1 MSVANDPGHSE
12 KDPELPEK
20 EPELSEE
27 DPGPSEKARIY
38 HVLLASLFLLLALQP
53 YAHVA
58 EGLLVQLGL
67 AGLLIAGLA
76 AVASRRRLFFI
87 GLILGVPA
95 VALLFV
101 SGGIPTVAGGVLS
114 IATLLFISF
123 VILRRIFRHPVVTS
137 GTVSAAL
144 VVYLIFGVMWAKAYW
159 LVEHFRPD
167 SFTGL
172 SGTVNVLVQR
182 DLFYYSYVTL
192 ATLGYG
198 DINPVG
204 PEARSLAITEAIVGQ
219 LYLVVLVAGLV
230 GMSLSQ
236 RQRQPDQ

>member
-12 KDPELPEK
+12 KDPGLQKYPEF
-20 EPELSEE
+20 SEE
-27 DPGPSEKARIY
+27 DPGFPEKAKIY
-38 HVLLASLFLLLALQP
+38 HVLLASLFVLLALQP

-58 EGLLVQLGL
+58 GGIFVQLGF
-67 AGLLIAGLA
+67 AGLLLAGLA
-76 AVASRRRLFFI
+76 AVASRRRLFVV

-101 SGGIPTVAGGVLS
+101 SGRIPTVAGGVLA
-114 IATLLFISF
+114 IATLIIISF
-123 VILRRIFRHPVVTS
+123 VILHRILKHPVVTS
-137 GTVSAAL
+137 GTVSAGL
-144 VVYLIFGVMWAKAYW
+144 VVYLILGVIWAKAYW

-172 SGTVNVLVQR
+172 SGTADIVVER

-198 DINPVG
+198 DISPVS
-204 PEARSLAITEAIVGQ
+204 PQARSLAITEAIVGQ
-219 LYLVVLVAGLV
+219 LYLVVMVAGLV
-230 GMSLSQ
+230 GLSLTQ
-236 RQRQPDQ
+236 RQRRPDQ

>member
-1 MSVANDPGHSE
+1 MSVDNDRG
-12 KDPELPEK
+12 LPEGDR
-20 EPELSEE
+20 EF
-27 DPGPSEKARIY
+27 SEKARIY

-53 YAHVA
+53 YADVG
-58 EGLLVQLGL
+58 EGILVQLGL

-76 AVASRRRLFFI
+76 AVASRRRLFVI
-87 GLILGVPA
+87 GVVLGLPA

-101 SGGIPTVAGGVLS
+101 RGGVPTVAGGVLT
-114 IATLLFISF
+114 IAMLVFICV
-123 VILRRIFRHPVVTS
+123 VILRGLFKHPAVTS

-144 VVYLIFGVMWAKAYW
+144 VVYLIFGVMWAEAYW
-159 LVEHFRPD
+159 LVEHFYPD

-172 SGTVNVLVQR
+172 SGSGAVEVQR

-198 DINPVG
+198 DINPVS

-219 LYLVVLVAGLV
+219 LYLVVMVAGLV
-230 GMSLSQ
+230 GMRLAHKQ
-236 RQRQPDQ
+236 REPED